1 MRLSAPRVAPLPPED
16 RDADQAD
23 LMQRFAGQRPL
34 NVFTTLLHHP
44 ALFRRWLPFANH
56 ILGKS
61 SLSVREREL
70 LILRTAWNVQSEYE
84 WGQHVLI
91 AREAGMDA
99 ADLAAAKQGPEA
111 PGLDAK
117 EALLLRAADELVADA
132 FIGDDTWAGL
142 ATHYDTRQLM
152 DIVFTVGQYNMLAMA
167 LNSLG
172 VQRDAGVPG
181 FDG

>member
-1 MRLSAPRVAPLPPED
+1 MRLKAPRVAPLPPED
-16 RDADQAD
+16 WDADQAD
-23 LMQRFAGQRPL
+23 LMQRFAGQQPL
-34 NVFTTLLHHP
+34 NVFATLLHHP
-44 ALFRRWLPFANH
+44 GLFRRWLPFANH

-61 SLSVREREL
+61 SISARDREL
-70 LILRTAWNVQSEYE
+70 LILRTAWNVQSDYE

-91 AREAGMDA
+91 AQREGMGE
-99 ADLAAAKQGPEA
+99 ADVAAAKRGPDA

-117 EALLLRAADELVADA
+117 DASLLRAADELVADA
-132 FIGDDTWAGL
+132 FIADATWAAL
-142 ATHYDTRQLM
+142 AAHYDTRQLM
-152 DIVFTVGQYNMLAMA
+152 DIVFTVGQYNMLAMG